1 MHKTLVSAN
10 TAVIIGAKR
19 TPISTRGGRLAKV
32 PVENLAAAVI
42 SAVSAEAQKSL
53 EVQGAG
59 VAIGGVYLGNCM
71 GPGGNLGR
79 VSALAAGLPLSV
91 PAMTIDTQCGSSLSA
106 IMTAASAIE
115 SGLIPSGQLAIAGGA
130 ESASTAPTR
139 SIDGVAYS
147 RAPFA
152 PAGFPD
158 PDMGPAAQAL
168 AVKHNIARPIQDAY
182 AVRSHDLASAFG
194 AKGGFE
200 PEIAMLPELEA
211 DDAPREGM
219 SAMVERFTGLYPD
232 LAPAEVAVTGGNSSR
247 NSDGAAAV
255 ALISNAARSA
265 GQPGL
270 AIVGM
275 VSIGVNPELPGIGPV
290 AAVTELLNQS
300 GLTMADITA
309 FEMVEAFAAQ
319 TLSVLLGLGLAQIDT
334 DQPNQLTVDPRVCA
348 NGGALALGHPWGASA
363 AVSVVRLF
371 SRLVRG
377 GAPAGSLGIATVA
390 VGGGMGMAV
399 LVEVVR

>member
-1 MHKTLVSAN
+1 LHKTLVSAN

-79 VSALAAGLPLSV
+79 VSVLAAGLPLSV

-106 IMTAASAIE
+106 IMTAAAAIE

-168 AVKHNIARPIQDAY
+168 AVKNNISRPIQDAY

-194 AKGGFE
+194 AQGGFA
-200 PEIAMLPELEA
+200 PEIVMLPELEA
-211 DDAPREGM
+211 DDAPRGGM
-219 SAMVERFTGLYPD
+219 SAMVERFAGLYPE
-232 LAPAEVAVTGGNSSR
+232 LAPAKVAVTGGNSSR

-265 GQPGL
+265 GQSGL

-300 GLTMADITA
+300 GLTMGDITA

-377 GAPAGSLGIATVA
+377 GAPAGSLGVATVA